1 MRSISYLMAVIA
13 LSFTTHAS
21 AEDLTT
27 DAAVMSMSIPLY
39 ASISKLDDFS
49 LTSTDSVN
57 YSGSDNYSL
66 LINGQ
71 VRVTATYTNL
81 VNGSTSV
88 TPTVSLDGG
97 GTTFDTAVDSSH
109 NNALH
114 VLSASAVI
122 RDPTT
127 AGGNYVGTITLTV
140 SSI

>member
-1 MRSISYLMAVIA
+1 MRSIRYLMAIIA
-13 LSFTTHAS
+13 LSFTAHAS

-27 DAAVMSMSIPLY
+27 DSAVMSMSIPLY

-49 LTSTDSVN
+49 LTTTDSVN

-66 LINGQ
+66 VTNGQ

-81 VNGSTSV
+81 VNGSSSV

-97 GTTFDTAVDSSH
+97 GTTFDTAVGSSH

-122 RDPTT
+122 SDPTT